1 MLPLFFSAVGQVALV
16 ALLLG
21 AGLPALFA
29 LGVRSFALASPDTS
43 GRVAGSD
50 SSRRTPPI
58 VLQVAGALCYAVVVL
73 AVIAGLTLIIAT
85 GLGQSVSFEHV
96 IPTFTSKG

>member
-1 MLPLFFSAVGQVALV
+1 MLPLFLSAVGQVALV
-16 ALLLG
+16 AVLLG

-43 GRVAGSD
+43 GRATGSG
-50 SSRRTPPI
+50 PGLPAPL
-58 VLQVAGALCYAVVVL
+58 LQLVGAVCYSVVVL
-73 AVIAGLTLIIAT
+73 AVVAGLTLIIAT
-85 GLGQSVSFEHV
+85 GLGQTVSFEHI

>member
-1 MLPLFFSAVGQVALV
+1 MLPLFLSAVGQVALV
-16 ALLLG
+16 DLVLG

-50 SSRRTPPI
+50 SSPRTPPV
-58 VLQVAGALCYAVVVL
+58 VLQAAGVLCFAVVVF
-73 AVIAGLTLIIAT
+73 AVVAGLTLIIAT
-85 GLGQSVSFEHV
+85 GLGQTVSFEHV
-96 IPTFTSKG
+96 VPTFTSKA

>member
-1 MLPLFFSAVGQVALV
+1 MLPLFLSAVGQVALV

-29 LGVRSFALASPDTS
+29 LGVRSVALASPDTS

-50 SSRRTPPI
+50 SARRMPPG
-58 VLQVAGALCYAVVVL
+58 VLQAVGALCYAVVVL
-73 AVIAGLTLIIAT
+73 AVVAGLTLIIAT